1 MMLLEIID
9 ENVLTKLWYYQII
22 WYLFAGFNTIILC
35 SVHSIWFVKYLFS
48 AKIWFV
54 KSSTRIMK
62 CKSQV
67 IKLNPVSLTL
77 TWWVGGGGQWGEE
90 GL

>member
-1 MMLLEIID
+1 
-9 ENVLTKLWYYQII
+9 
-22 WYLFAGFNTIILC
+22 
-35 SVHSIWFVKYLFS
+35 
-48 AKIWFV
+48 
-54 KSSTRIMK
+54 MK

-77 TWWVGGGGQWGEE
+77 TWWVGGGGEGGWGWQWGEE